1 MKIYQI
7 TQAKSYNQYKN
18 THRQNSVNN
27 AMSSPNQNNQNC
39 SFKGVNEF
47 ASSTQKN
54 AKKVVNQVL
63 DSVFTTADKVQK
75 KVNHIYNKILDKST
89 KSLKPKKAEKQVEPI
104 AIKTADSIIP
114 QPNFSM
120 DYDRVLSDLEKI
132 ETIDK
137 KWVKNN
143 TPALKAAFGYKD
155 AEMSDHFFDIQVS
168 EINRDRSKYIQAVKE
183 FQTDEKAKY
192 INKIWDEFLDVNPPF
207 KPVNKEKNIL
217 GLQALQKY
225 GTRDDLLKLDV
236 NYQLSK
242 DSDIMK
248 EYAKLIGKV
257 GKVDDC
263 LKILPYAS
271 INSSKTYSENTISEI
286 MKTLKKLM
294 VDKAEPNHWINF
306 EYAQYVQ
313 FEKLTNHTNKD
324 ISDNAKAITKRLVD
338 DNPWMLE

>member
-225 GTRDDLLKLDV
+225 GTREDMLKLDV

-248 EYAKLIGKV
+248 EYAKLV
-257 GKVDDC
+257 GNVGITKDA
-263 LKILPYAS
+263 LPLRAKTNKKKINLYNES
-271 INSSKTYSENTISEI
+271 TIEEI

-294 VDKAEPNHWINF
+294 VDKAEKGYFVNASYKEYQDFERLSNH
-306 EYAQYVQ
+306 Q
-313 FEKLTNHTNKD
+313 NKT
-324 ISDNAKAITKRLVD
+324 ISDNAKAIMKRLSD
-338 DNPWMLE
+338 ENPWMLE

>member
-47 ASSTQKN
+47 ASSTKKN
-54 AKKVVNQVL
+54 AKKVVNHVV
-63 DSVFTTADKVQK
+63 DSVFTAADKVQK

-104 AIKTADSIIP
+104 AIKTAESIIP

-137 KWVKNN
+137 KWIKNN

-225 GTRDDLLKLDV
+225 GTREDMLKLDV

-248 EYAKLIGKV
+248 EYAVK
-257 GKVDDC
+257 
-263 LKILPYAS
+263 
-271 INSSKTYSENTISEI
+271 
-286 MKTLKKLM
+286 
-294 VDKAEPNHWINF
+294 
-306 EYAQYVQ
+306 
-313 FEKLTNHTNKD
+313 
-324 ISDNAKAITKRLVD
+324 
-338 DNPWMLE
+338 